1 MAKIYFLIILLISST
16 FLVAECEFMGLISRA
31 GQSVS
36 WEEDDLGSTWSN
48 PEDPYDF
55 FDFLY
60 EHSNNEISIN
70 PDGYGVICYDEDG
83 FMPPIDYPVVS
94 GVSQYNIIN
103 FSNLPYGY
111 AWYKISDQSED
122 NGWIEKVNDEYTQSF
137 GDAYDFILDNQ
148 DELSLVLG
156 HVRNGFTGIGSH
168 PFTYQIPERYCSKTY
183 SFIHNG
189 LICDDFKDDCYDYAS
204 VNFTDFGSQWC
215 GIEPYHTYPND
226 ETWIDSE
233 LLFLY
238 VMAYIEEAD
247 YNVLEGLHNALSSNM
262 ATPYL
267 VNNNSSNKVNFI
279 FSDGENM
286 YLFCNYKDTDII
298 DPEYVLYYKDFEK
311 YYGVITAKPTG
322 DLETWNAL
330 NENELVVL
338 SRYGETRLTDFM
350 NVPSDYAFVDGELDL
365 TSITD
370 HTFISGDSQIT
381 GQQTLSDILQ
391 FAGHYE
397 LEITGSLN
405 ISSGGNLSLNH
416 GAIVDVHGLDSRL
429 FLGDGA
435 IVEGCVPRR
444 PQSSYIGLSSAE
456 GVHGDYIIAQ
466 AGGIITTQASN
477 DYNQNDLVV
486 DIKANDN
493 YISWDGIYI
502 KDPWT
507 IDFIASDHNK
517 ISFTNCEFDGMDNLQ
532 IYDSPYVTQDWEP
545 RTVHF
550 YTSNFRNGNQVSI
563 QDGHNLYIEGIDL
576 ENNPCEFTGN
586 SRYAIASYHS
596 QLNMI
601 NTVIGGNSNDANYHG
616 VYLYDSAIGESSFE
630 DCEVSYNNGTG
641 FIFNC
646 TYVGL
651 FDNISSS
658 YNELHGIYC
667 HTGTRFID
675 DIQYNSFTNVEL
687 LQNEKAEFIAW
698 EPESFRMGNGHPI
711 TLTPYETEYPI
722 LVNLFWEDGDG
733 PVDIR
738 GTDLV
743 SDDVQYL
750 LPADPDAWIVNENY
764 NLSDEAILLSNAAL
778 EIAGEDYDE
787 AEIILKDVIV
797 VYPDSK
803 EAASAVYY
811 LYQLTGMTTQ
821 DYAALIT
828 YLQSIYFQEGS
839 ELAKAV
845 KAVIAKSFMKEEL
858 YLQAIATIEDLIAS
872 LEDEDEIIS
881 ALIDEGYYYLQLA
894 ESGIRD
900 PPEECSLKVNSFTEY
915 QNKAFEL
922 QNQMSNFKAYDYLTN
937 VQKPSQLLSN
947 NYPNPFNPST
957 TIQYVLPVN
966 SHLEL
971 AIYNIKGQ
979 KINTLVNEYCQ
990 SGAHSIVWNGND
1002 ASGSPVASGL
1012 YFYRL
1017 KTDTETNS
1025 GKLMLLK

>member
-1 MAKIYFLIILLISST
+1 MAKLYILIALLISFT
-16 FLVAECEFMGLISRA
+16 FLVAECEFMGMISRA

-36 WEEDDLGSTWSN
+36 WEEDDTGSTYSN
-48 PEDPYDF
+48 PEDPYDYF
-55 FDFLY
+55 EFLY
-60 EHSNNEISIN
+60 HHSHDSNNK
-70 PDGYGVICYDEDG
+70 DGYGVISYDEKG
-83 FMPPIDYPVVS
+83 MLPPILYPDVS
-94 GVSQYNIIN
+94 GFIPDYDDESIILN
-103 FSNLPYGY
+103 NTYGQ
-111 AWYKISDQSED
+111 AWYLISDPE
-122 NGWIEKVNDEYTQSF
+122 ENDGIITKTGNEYDPPF
-137 GDAYDFILDNQ
+137 GNAFNHILDN
-148 DELSLVLG
+148 ETEISTILG
-156 HVRNGFTGIGSH
+156 HVRNGTGGNGSH
-168 PFTYQIPERYCSKTY
+168 PFCRRGPGRYDECKTY
-183 SFIHNG
+183 SYMHNG
-189 LICDDFKDDCYDYAS
+189 FISYDLKLYCYNYAAEHLTG
-204 VNFTDFGSQWC
+204 FASQWS
-215 GIEPYHTYPND
+215 GVAGSLS
-226 ETWIDSE
+226 TWIDSE
-233 LLFLY
+233 VFFLY
-238 VMAYIEEAD
+238 LMAYIEAAD
-247 YNVLEGLHNALSSNM
+247 YDVLSGLHSALNNATVCDDLM
-262 ATPYL
+262 
-267 VNNNSSNKVNFI
+267 NSSSDNRMNFV
-279 FSDGENM
+279 FSDGDQL
-286 YLFCNYKDTDII
+286 YLFCNYHLNS
-298 DPEYVLYYKDFEK
+298 EYRIYYKDFDN
-311 YYGVITAKPTG
+311 YYGLITETPSNTTG
-322 DLETWNAL
+322 WDQVAED
-330 NENELVVL
+330 ELVVL
-338 SRYGETRLTDFM
+338 SRYGETIFPGFM
-350 NVPSDYAFVDGELDL
+350 STTVDY
-365 TSITD
+365 
-370 HTFISGDSQIT
+370 TFISGDLDLSSIDDDTYISGNSQIT
-381 GQQTLSDILQ
+381 GQESLSDILQ

-397 LEITGSLN
+397 LEITGSLS

-416 GAIVDVHGLDSRL
+416 GAIVDVHGSDSRL
-429 FLGDGA
+429 FLGEGA
-435 IVEGCVPRR
+435 IVEGCVPRL
-444 PQSSYIGLSSAE
+444 PQSSYSGISSAY

-466 AGGIITTQASN
+466 GGGIITTQAS
-477 DYNQNDLVV
+477 DVYNQNDLVV
-486 DIKANDN
+486 DIRANED

-507 IDFIASDHNK
+507 IDFIASDYDK
-517 ISFTNCEFDGMDNLQ
+517 ISLTNCEFDGMDNLQ
-532 IYDSPYVTQDWEP
+532 IYDSPFVSQDWEV

-550 YTSNFRNGNQVSI
+550 YASNFRNGNQVSI
-563 QDGHNLYIEGIDL
+563 QDGHILNIEGIDL

-586 SRYAIASYHS
+586 YRYAIASYYS
-596 QLNMI
+596 QLNMK
-601 NTVIGGNSNDANYHG
+601 NTVIGGSSNNANYHG
-616 VYLYDSAIGESSFE
+616 VYLYDSDNGESSFE

-641 FIFNC
+641 FIFNS

-658 YNELHGIYC
+658 YNDLHGIYC
-667 HTGTRFID
+667 HNGTRFID
-675 DIQYNSFTNVEL
+675 DPQFNSFTNVEL

-698 EPESFRMGNGHPI
+698 ESESFRMGNGHPV
-711 TLTPYETEYPI
+711 TLTPYETDYPI

-733 PVDIR
+733 AVDIR

-778 EIAGEDYDE
+778 EIAGENYDE
-787 AEIILKDVIV
+787 AEIILKGVID

-811 LYQLTGMTTQ
+811 LYQLTGMTDK
-821 DYAALIT
+821 DYPALIT

-900 PPEECSLKVNSFTEY
+900 LPEECTLKVNSFNEY
-915 QNKAFEL
+915 QSKVFEL

-937 VQKPSQLLSN
+937 VQKPSQLLST

-979 KINTLVNEYCQ
+979 KINTLIDEYCQ
-990 SGAHSIVWNGND
+990 SGTHSIVWDGND

-1017 KTDTETNS
+1017 KTDNETNS